1 MAFAACSSPA
11 TFAPVSQACH
21 ERSRPGYH
29 WVKAGDT
36 LYTIAWRYEVDVHHL
51 AACNHLRHPQD
62 LRAGRWLQLCR
73 ARKLSKSSH
82 KLSNLTVLRQSRA
95 KKRWQW
101 PAKGTI
107 IKRFSLPKRQK
118 GIDIAS
124 MLRAPVRASY
134 AGKVAYAGDGIPG
147 YGKLLI
153 IKHDDHYLSAY
164 AHNLKLV
171 VKEGQRVDAGQVI
184 ARVGYL
190 RRRKPGLHFEIRQY
204 GRPIDPLRYLKQR
217 RNRGATSVG

>member
-1 MAFAACSSPA
+1 
-11 TFAPVSQACH
+11 
-21 ERSRPGYH
+21 
-29 WVKAGDT
+29 
-36 LYTIAWRYEVDVHHL
+36 
-51 AACNHLRHPQD
+51 LRHPQD
-62 LRAGRWLQLCR
+62 LRAGRWVQLCQTK
-73 ARKLSKSSH
+73 KLSKSSQ
-82 KLSNLTVLRQSRA
+82 KLSNPVVLRQSQA

-101 PAKGTI
+101 PTKGTI
-107 IKRFSLPKRQK
+107 IKRFSLPERQK

-124 MLRAPVRASY
+124 TLHAPVVASA

-164 AHNLKLV
+164 AHNLNLV

-184 ARVGYL
+184 AKVGYL
-190 RRRKPGLHFEIRQY
+190 SRRKPGLHFEIRQY

-217 RNRGATSVG
+217 TNRNV